1 MFLNSHWEKTEYNTR
16 NNEVENNNEANCRYT
31 YVVPTIRFYY
41 GPLNDV
47 GKSNANDK
55 DDDD

>member
-1 MFLNSHWEKTEYNTR
+1 MKLKIIMR
-16 NNEVENNNEANCRYT
+16 RIVDIYT
-31 YVVPTIRFYY
+31 LYVVPTIRFYY

-47 GKSNANDK
+47 GKNNANDK